1 MEPDGQI
8 LFPSQRGACWAGNK
22 DMLTRSKDKQAVDE
36 WCVEDTSGSQIAGP
50 MWMYYWACLDI
61 VRSNVR
67 AQERLE
73 S

>member
-8 LFPSQRGACWAGNK
+8 LSPSQKGACWAGNK
-22 DMLTRSKDKQAVDE
+22 DMLTRSKDK

-50 MWMYYWACLDI
+50 MWMYYGACLDT

-73 S
+73 G